1 MSVSSS
7 QLNPQAQMGAFSR
20 AKDLHKKI
28 LFVLIALIVYRLGT
42 FVPIPGIN
50 SIVFQEIFSQNSG
63 GLLGM
68 FDMFVGGAV
77 QRMSIFALGVMP
89 YISASIIMSLLTAV
103 NPTLIQLKKDGGE
116 QGRQKI
122 NQYTRYGTV
131 FLATLQGYG
140 LAVGLENMVGSLGSA
155 VIEPGIFFR
164 LTTVITI
171 IGGTLFLLWL
181 GEQITQKG
189 IGNGISLI
197 IFAGIVANLPSAI
210 AGTFELARTGALSP
224 FFIIALII
232 FVLLIVGFIVFMER
246 AQRKVFV
253 QYPKRQ
259 VGNKMFGGEASHM
272 PLKLNMSGVIPA
284 IFASSVLLL
293 PLTLSGLSGG
303 RGPDSINLLSNF
315 IAPGKPLY
323 LLLYCSLII
332 FFCFFYTSIVFNP
345 KETADNLKKNGGF
358 VPGIRP
364 GQDTANYFDYVMT
377 RITFV
382 GALYLALVCV
392 IPEILRSKFSVP
404 FYFGGTSLLIVVV
417 VMMDTIGQIQSN
429 LLAHQYEDLLKK
441 TDFKGSGL

>member
-1 MSVSSS
+1 MSISS
-7 QLNPQAQMGAFSR
+7 QNINTQDNMNAFGR
-20 AKDLHKKI
+20 AKELQKKI
-28 LFVLIALIVYRLGT
+28 LFVLLALIVYRLGT
-42 FVPIPGIN
+42 FVPIPGVD
-50 SIVFQEIFSQNSG
+50 SVVFKEIFQQNSG

-89 YISASIIMSLLTAV
+89 YISASIIMQLLTAV
-103 NPTLIQLKKDGGE
+103 NPTLSQIKKEGGE

-131 FLATLQGYG
+131 LLATLQGYG
-140 LAVGLENMVGSLGSA
+140 LAVGLESMGGVTGSA

-164 LTTVITI
+164 ATTVITI

-181 GEQITQKG
+181 GEQITQRG
-189 IGNGISLI
+189 IGNGVSLI

-210 AGTFELARTGALSP
+210 AGTFELVRTGALSP
-224 FFIIALII
+224 FFIIALIFFI
-232 FVLLIVGFIVFMER
+232 LLIFAFIVFMER
-246 AQRKVFV
+246 AQRRVFV

-259 VGNKMFGGEASHM
+259 VGNKMFGGEGSHM

-293 PLTLSGLSGG
+293 PLTLSGLSGD
-303 RGPDSINLLSNF
+303 RGSGILSTLSNYL
-315 IAPGKPLY
+315 AHGKPLY
-323 LLLYCSLII
+323 LILYLSMII

-364 GQDTANYFDYVMT
+364 GENTADYFDYVIT
-377 RITFV
+377 RLTTV
-382 GALYLALVCV
+382 GAIYLGLVC
-392 IPEILRSKFSVP
+392 ILPEILISKFGVP

-429 LLAHQYEDLLKK
+429 LLAYQYQDLLKK
-441 TDFKGSGL
+441 TDFKGGL

>member
-1 MSVSSS
+1 MSISTS
-7 QLNPQAQMGAFSR
+7 QSNSQTQMGAFSR
-20 AKDLHKKI
+20 AKELQKKL
-28 LFVLIALIVYRLGT
+28 LFVLFALIVFRLGT
-42 FVPIPGIN
+42 FIPIPGIDSN
-50 SIVFQEIFSQNSG
+50 VFQEIFSQNSG

-103 NPTLIQLKKDGGE
+103 NPTLEQLKKDGGE

-140 LAVGLENMVGSLGSA
+140 LAVGLENMMGSTGSA
-155 VIEPGIFFR
+155 VIDPGIFFR
-164 LTTVITI
+164 LTTVVTI

-181 GEQITQKG
+181 GEQITQRG
-189 IGNGISLI
+189 VGNGVSLI
-197 IFAGIVANLPSAI
+197 IFSGIVANLPAAVAS
-210 AGTFELARTGALSP
+210 TLELARTGALSP
-224 FFIIALII
+224 FFIIILIL
-232 FVLLIVGFIVFMER
+232 FVLLIFTFIVFMER

-303 RGPDSINLLSNF
+303 RGPERFNILSNYL
-315 IAPGKPLY
+315 APGKLLY
-323 LLLYCSLII
+323 LILYLSLIM

-364 GQDTANYFDYVMT
+364 GEDTANYFDYVIT
-377 RITFV
+377 RITVV
-382 GALYLALVCV
+382 GALYLGLVCI
-392 IPEILRSKFSVP
+392 IPEILRAKFSVP

-417 VMMDTIGQIQSN
+417 VMMDTIGQIQSH
-429 LLAHQYEDLLKK
+429 LFAHRYEDLLKK
-441 TDFKGSGL
+441 TDFKGGL

>member
-1 MSVSSS
+1 MSVSS
-7 QLNPQAQMGAFSR
+7 NINAQSNMGSFGK
-20 AKDLHKKI
+20 AKELQKKI
-28 LFVLIALIVYRLGT
+28 LFVLLALVVYRLGT
-42 FVPIPGIN
+42 FIPLPGID
-50 SIVFQEIFSQNSG
+50 SEIFQEIFSQNAG

-77 QRMSIFALGVMP
+77 SRMSIFALGVMP
-89 YISASIIMSLLTAV
+89 YISSSIIMQLLTAV
-103 NPTLIQLKKDGGE
+103 NPTLEQLKKEGGE

-131 FLATLQGYG
+131 LLAAFQGYG
-140 LAVGLENMVGSLGSA
+140 LSVGLENMAGSAGSA
-155 VIEPGIFFR
+155 VIDPGFFFR
-164 LTTVITI
+164 VTTVITI

-189 IGNGISLI
+189 IGNGVSLI

-210 AGTFELARTGALSP
+210 AGTFELVRTGALSP
-224 FFIIALII
+224 FFIIALIFFI
-232 FVLLIVGFIVFMER
+232 LFLFTFIVFMER
-246 AQRKVFV
+246 AQRRIYV

-259 VGNKMFGGEASHM
+259 VGNKMYGGEGSHM

-303 RGPDSINLLSNF
+303 RGPGFINTLSNYL
-315 IAPGKPLY
+315 AHGKPLY
-323 LLLYCSLII
+323 LILYFSMIV

-364 GQDTANYFDYVMT
+364 GDNTADYFDFIIT
-377 RITFV
+377 RLTVV
-382 GALYLALVCV
+382 GAIYLGFVCI
-392 IPEILRSKFSVP
+392 IPEVLISKFSVP

-417 VMMDTIGQIQSN
+417 VMMDTIGQIQSH
-429 LLAHQYEDLLKK
+429 LLAHQYEDLIKK
-441 TDFKGSGL
+441 TDFKGSL

>member
-1 MSVSSS
+1 M
-7 QLNPQAQMGAFSR
+7 NPANMGAFSK
-20 AKDLHKKI
+20 AKELQKKI
-28 LFVLIALIVYRLGT
+28 LFVLLALIVYRLGT
-42 FVPIPGIN
+42 FIPLPGIDGKT
-50 SIVFQEIFSQNSG
+50 FEDIFSQHSG

-77 QRMSIFALGVMP
+77 SRMSIFSLGVMP

-103 NPTLIQLKKDGGE
+103 NPTLEQLKKDGGE
-116 QGRQKI
+116 LGRQKI

-140 LAVGLENMVGSLGSA
+140 LSVGLENMTGSSGSA
-155 VIEPGIFFR
+155 VMEPGMFFR
-164 LTTVITI
+164 ATTVITI

-181 GEQITQKG
+181 GEQITQRG

-197 IFAGIVANLPSAI
+197 IFAGIVANLPSAMT
-210 AGTFELARTGALSP
+210 GTFELVRTGALSS
-224 FFIIALII
+224 FFIIALIFFILFI
-232 FVLLIVGFIVFMER
+232 FTFIVFMER

-259 VGNKMFGGEASHM
+259 VGNKMFGGEGSHM

-303 RGPDSINLLSNF
+303 GGPIVSTLSNYL
-315 IAPGKPLY
+315 AHGKPLY
-323 LLLYCSLII
+323 LILYFLLIG

-345 KETADNLKKNGGF
+345 KETADNLKKNGGY

-364 GQDTANYFDYVMT
+364 GDNTADYFDYIVT
-377 RITFV
+377 RLTVV
-382 GALYLALVCV
+382 GAIYLGVVCI
-392 IPEILRSKFSVP
+392 IPEVLISKFSVP

-417 VMMDTIGQIQSN
+417 VMMDTIGQIQSH
-429 LLAHQYEDLLKK
+429 LFAHQYKDLLKK
-441 TDFKGSGL
+441 TDFKGGF

>member
-1 MSVSSS
+1 MSITTPQSNS
-7 QLNPQAQMGAFSR
+7 QAQMGAFSR
-20 AKDLHKKI
+20 AKELQKKL
-28 LFVLIALIVYRLGT
+28 LFVLFALIVFRLGT
-42 FVPIPGIN
+42 FIPIPGIDSN
-50 SIVFQEIFSQNSG
+50 VFQEIFSQNSG

-77 QRMSIFALGVMP
+77 QRMSIFALSVMP

-103 NPTLIQLKKDGGE
+103 NPTLEQLKKDGGE

-140 LAVGLENMVGSLGSA
+140 LAVGLENMMGSTGSA
-155 VIEPGIFFR
+155 VIDPGIFFR
-164 LTTVITI
+164 LTTVVTI

-181 GEQITQKG
+181 GEQITQRG
-189 IGNGISLI
+189 VGNGVSLI
-197 IFAGIVANLPSAI
+197 IFAGIVANLPAAVAS
-210 AGTFELARTGALSP
+210 TLELARTGALSP
-224 FFIIALII
+224 FFIIILIL
-232 FVLLIVGFIVFMER
+232 FVLLIFTFIVFMER

-303 RGPDSINLLSNF
+303 RGPESFNILSNYL
-315 IAPGKPLY
+315 APGKLLY
-323 LLLYCSLII
+323 LILYLSLIM

-364 GQDTANYFDYVMT
+364 GEDTANYFDYVIT
-377 RITFV
+377 RITVV
-382 GALYLALVCV
+382 GALYLGLVCI
-392 IPEILRSKFSVP
+392 IPEILRAKFSVP

-417 VMMDTIGQIQSN
+417 VMMDTIGQIQSH
-429 LLAHQYEDLLKK
+429 LFAHRYEDLLKK
-441 TDFKGSGL
+441 TDFKGGL

>member
-1 MSVSSS
+1 MSMSSS
-7 QLNPQAQMGAFSR
+7 QINPQAQMGAFGR
-20 AKDLHKKI
+20 AKELQKKI
-28 LFVLIALIVYRLGT
+28 LFVLFALIVYRLGT
-42 FVPIPGIN
+42 FVPIPGIDSN
-50 SIVFQEIFSQNSG
+50 VFQEIFSQNSG

-103 NPTLIQLKKDGGE
+103 NPTLEQLKKDGGE

-140 LAVGLENMVGSLGSA
+140 LSVGLENMMGPSGSA
-155 VIEPGIFFR
+155 VIEPGLFFR
-164 LTTVITI
+164 VTTVITI
-171 IGGTLFLLWL
+171 VGGTLFLLWL

-197 IFAGIVANLPSAI
+197 IFAGIVANLPSAV
-210 AGTFELARTGALSP
+210 AGTLELARTGAFSP
-224 FFIIALII
+224 FFVIALII
-232 FVLLIVGFIVFMER
+232 FVILIFSFIVFMER

-259 VGNKMFGGEASHM
+259 VGNKIFGGEASHM

-303 RGPDSINLLSNF
+303 RGPESFNILSNLL
-315 IAPGKPLY
+315 APGKPLY
-323 LLLYCSLII
+323 LMLYLFLIT

-358 VPGIRP
+358 IPGIRP
-364 GQDTANYFDYVMT
+364 GDNTADYFDYVIT
-377 RITFV
+377 RLTVV
-382 GALYLALVCV
+382 GALYLGLVCI
-392 IPEILRSKFSVP
+392 IPEILRAKFSVP

-417 VMMDTIGQIQSN
+417 VMMDTIGQIQSY

-441 TDFKGSGL
+441 TDFKGGL

>member
-1 MSVSSS
+1 MSFSSN
-7 QLNPQAQMGAFSR
+7 QTNAQTNMGAFGK
-20 AKDLHKKI
+20 AKDLQKKI
-28 LFVLIALIVYRLGT
+28 LFVILALIVYRLGT

-50 SIVFQEIFSQNSG
+50 TEIFKEIFSQNSG

-77 QRMSIFALGVMP
+77 KRMSIFALGVMP
-89 YISASIIMSLLTAV
+89 YISSAIIMQLLTAV
-103 NPTLIQLKKDGGE
+103 HPTLEQLKKDGGE

-140 LAVGLENMVGSLGSA
+140 LSVGLENMSGISGSA
-155 VIEPGIFFR
+155 VIDPGLFFR
-164 LTTVITI
+164 VTTVITI
-171 IGGTLFLLWL
+171 VGGTLFLLWL

-197 IFAGIVANLPSAI
+197 IFSGIVANLPSAT

-224 FFIIALII
+224 FFIIILIV
-232 FVLLIVGFIVFMER
+232 FVLLTFLFIVFMER
-246 AQRKVFV
+246 AQRRIFV

-259 VGNKMFGGEASHM
+259 VGNKMFGGESTHM

-284 IFASSVLLL
+284 IFASSMLLL

-303 RGPDSINLLSNF
+303 RGPGFINTLSNYL
-315 IAPGKPLY
+315 AHGKPLY
-323 LLLYCSLII
+323 LILYLSLII
-332 FFCFFYTSIVFNP
+332 FFCFFYTAIVFNP

-364 GQDTANYFDYVMT
+364 GENTADYFDYIIT
-377 RITFV
+377 RLTVV
-382 GALYLALVCV
+382 GALYLGLVCI
-392 IPEILRSKFSVP
+392 IPEILISKFSVP

-417 VMMDTIGQIQSN
+417 VMMDTIGQIQSY
-429 LLAHQYEDLLKK
+429 LLAHQYENLLKK
-441 TDFKGSGL
+441 TDFKGGL

>member
-1 MSVSSS
+1 MSVSS
-7 QLNPQAQMGAFSR
+7 NINAQSNMGSFGK
-20 AKDLHKKI
+20 AKELQKKI
-28 LFVLIALIVYRLGT
+28 LFVLLALVVYRLGT
-42 FVPIPGIN
+42 FIPLPGID
-50 SIVFQEIFSQNSG
+50 SEIFQEIFSQNAG

-77 QRMSIFALGVMP
+77 SRMSIFALGVMP
-89 YISASIIMSLLTAV
+89 YISSSIIMQLLTAV
-103 NPTLIQLKKDGGE
+103 NPTLEQLKKEGGE

-131 FLATLQGYG
+131 LLAAFQGYG
-140 LAVGLENMVGSLGSA
+140 LSVGLENMAGSAGSA
-155 VIEPGIFFR
+155 VIDPGFFFR
-164 LTTVITI
+164 VTTVITI

-189 IGNGISLI
+189 IGNGASLI

-210 AGTFELARTGALSP
+210 AGTFELVRTGALSP
-224 FFIIALII
+224 FFIIALIFFI
-232 FVLLIVGFIVFMER
+232 LFLFTFIVFMER
-246 AQRKVFV
+246 AQRRIYV

-259 VGNKMFGGEASHM
+259 VGNKMYGGEGSHM

-303 RGPDSINLLSNF
+303 RGPGFINTLSNYL
-315 IAPGKPLY
+315 AHGKPLY
-323 LLLYCSLII
+323 LILYFSMIV

-364 GQDTANYFDYVMT
+364 GDNTADYFDFIIT
-377 RITFV
+377 RLTVV
-382 GALYLALVCV
+382 GAIYLGFVCI
-392 IPEILRSKFSVP
+392 IPEVLISKFSVP

-417 VMMDTIGQIQSN
+417 VMMDTIGQIQSH
-429 LLAHQYEDLLKK
+429 LLAHQYEDLIKK
-441 TDFKGSGL
+441 TDFKGSL

>member
-1 MSVSSS
+1 MSISTPQSNS
-7 QLNPQAQMGAFSR
+7 QAQMGAFSR
-20 AKDLHKKI
+20 AKELQKKL
-28 LFVLIALIVYRLGT
+28 LFVLFALIVFRLGT
-42 FVPIPGIN
+42 FIPIPGIDSN
-50 SIVFQEIFSQNSG
+50 VFQEIFSQNSG

-103 NPTLIQLKKDGGE
+103 NPTLKQLKKDGGE

-140 LAVGLENMVGSLGSA
+140 LAVGLENMMGSTGSA
-155 VIEPGIFFR
+155 VIDPGIFFR
-164 LTTVITI
+164 LTTVVTI

-181 GEQITQKG
+181 GEQITQRG
-189 IGNGISLI
+189 VGNGVSLI
-197 IFAGIVANLPSAI
+197 IFAGIVANLPAAVAS
-210 AGTFELARTGALSP
+210 TLELARTGALSP
-224 FFIIALII
+224 FFIIILIL
-232 FVLLIVGFIVFMER
+232 FVLLIFTFIVFMER

-303 RGPDSINLLSNF
+303 RGPESFNILSNYL
-315 IAPGKPLY
+315 APGKLLY
-323 LLLYCSLII
+323 LILYLSLIM

-364 GQDTANYFDYVMT
+364 GEDTANYFDYVIT
-377 RITFV
+377 RITVV
-382 GALYLALVCV
+382 GALYLGLVCI
-392 IPEILRSKFSVP
+392 IPEILRAKFSVP
-404 FYFGGTSLLIVVV
+404 FYFGGTSLLIVVL
-417 VMMDTIGQIQSN
+417 VMMDTIGQIQSH
-429 LLAHQYEDLLKK
+429 LFAHRYEDLLKK
-441 TDFKGSGL
+441 TDFKGGL

>member
-1 MSVSSS
+1 MSITTPQSNS
-7 QLNPQAQMGAFSR
+7 QAQMGAFSR
-20 AKDLHKKI
+20 AKELQKKL
-28 LFVLIALIVYRLGT
+28 LFVLFALIVFRLGT
-42 FVPIPGIN
+42 FIPIPGIDSN
-50 SIVFQEIFSQNSG
+50 VFQEIFSQNSG

-103 NPTLIQLKKDGGE
+103 NPTLKQLKKDGGE

-140 LAVGLENMVGSLGSA
+140 LAVGLENMMGSTGSA
-155 VIEPGIFFR
+155 VIDPGIFFR
-164 LTTVITI
+164 LTTVVTI

-181 GEQITQKG
+181 GEQITQRG
-189 IGNGISLI
+189 VGNGVSLI
-197 IFAGIVANLPSAI
+197 IFAGIVANLPAAVAS
-210 AGTFELARTGALSP
+210 TLELARTGALSP
-224 FFIIALII
+224 FFIIILIL
-232 FVLLIVGFIVFMER
+232 FVLLIFTFIVFMER

-303 RGPDSINLLSNF
+303 RGPESFNILSNYL
-315 IAPGKPLY
+315 APGKLLY
-323 LLLYCSLII
+323 LILYLSLIM

-364 GQDTANYFDYVMT
+364 GEDTANYFDYVIT
-377 RITFV
+377 RITVV
-382 GALYLALVCV
+382 GALYLGLVCI
-392 IPEILRSKFSVP
+392 IPEILRAKFSVP

-417 VMMDTIGQIQSN
+417 VMMDTIGQIQSH
-429 LLAHQYEDLLKK
+429 LFAHRYEDLLKK
-441 TDFKGSGL
+441 TDFKGGL